1 MLEVVALKVSAL
13 IVDTVSIQKYIF
25 SSNKLKEN
33 IGASY
38 IVENA
43 FNEPLKNALK
53 KTFGEIDFDLE
64 SWRKDPDTLLLQ
76 SGSPFEILYSGG

>member
-43 FNEPLKNALK
+43 FNLNLC
-53 KTFGEIDFDLE
+53 
-64 SWRKDPDTLLLQ
+64 
-76 SGSPFEILYSGG
+76 ILT